1 MAGPRPIR
9 PTAGGG
15 AGLTPSQEGNLNANT
30 AARHTHANKATLD
43 ATEEA
48 FTTAILNDINQKVD
62 SDGLKQLSTE
72 DYTTA
77 EKNKLGNIT
86 DSFKGFFADSTA
98 RDAAIT
104 TPASGFYVIQDD
116 TDSVWFYDGAAW
128 VNTGNTSTGDMLKA
142 VYDPTSVSGDAFSMG
157 SMVETASEKVFTLA
171 ERTKLSGL
179 IPIDQPTIDRIPA
192 QEVVIG
198 AGATEIPSNANLSAA
213 VCGTSS
219 FSGDVYTF
227 TPAGTGFRPLQAGMY
242 LSFKLPS
249 GSANTT
255 TTPDINYNGATF
267 VIKWIDGSAL
277 AASDLTETYNKQPIL
292 FYFDGT
298 DMLIASDISG
308 SNTNGEW
315 TKYISGDQQC
325 VAQVS
330 LGSQTTTA
338 FGALYSSTIGNFDFP
353 KAFSGSHSVS
363 VSGCGSNSASWL
375 GFNPSSTVWSF
386 RIITESARTVDLA
399 LVESVGRWY

>member
-1 MAGPRPIR
+1 MSGPRPIR
-9 PTAGGG
+9 PTSGGG

-48 FTTAILNDINQKVD
+48 FTTSILNNINQKVD

-98 RDAAIT
+98 RDAAII

-142 VYDPTSVSGDAFSMG
+142 VYDPTSVSADAFSMG

-171 ERTKLSGL
+171 ERTKLAGL

-198 AGATEIPSNANLSAA
+198 TGATEIPTNGDLPVFGTAATKDTGLASGQLPTADQLNMVGETINYTGANYQPSTALGIG
-213 VCGTSS
+213 V
-219 FSGDVYTF
+219 V
-227 TPAGTGFRPLQAGMY
+227 RLM
-242 LSFKLPS
+242 KNVS
-249 GSANTT
+249 GSPLAQ
-255 TTPDINYNGATF
+255 GQS
-267 VIKWIDGSAL
+267 VSASSL
-277 AASDLTETYNKQPIL
+277 NRI
-292 FYFDGT
+292 YFNSSGT
-298 DMLIASDISG
+298 LIATASG
-308 SNTNGEW
+308 MIGTW
-315 TKYISGDQQC
+315 
-325 VAQVS
+325 VAVT
-330 LGSQTTTA
+330 GGVAVNDTA
-338 FGALYSSTIGNFDFP
+338 EFL
-353 KAFSGSHSVS
+353 
-363 VSGCGSNSASWL
+363 
-375 GFNPSSTVWSF
+375 
-386 RIITESARTVDLA
+386 RIA
-399 LVESVGRWY
+399 

>member
-1 MAGPRPIR
+1 MSGPRPIR

-30 AARHTHANKATLD
+30 AARHTHTNKATLD

-116 TDSVWFYDGAAW
+116 TDSVWFYDGTVW

-142 VYDPTSVSGDAFSMG
+142 VYDPTSVSGDAYSMG
-157 SMVETASEKVFTLA
+157 NMVETASEKVFTLA

-198 AGATEIPSNANLSAA
+198 TGATEVPTNANLSAA
-213 VCGTSS
+213 VCGIAS

-227 TPAGTGFRPLQAGMY
+227 TPVGTGFRSLQVGMY

-255 TTPDINYNGATF
+255 TTPDIDYNGSTY
-267 VIKWIDGSAL
+267 VIKWINGSAL
-277 AASDLTETYNKQPIL
+277 VADDLNETYNKQPIL

-298 DMLIASDISG
+298 DMLITSDISG
-308 SNTNGEW
+308 SNTAGKWIRKANGGQNCTRTYGQLW
-315 TKYISGDQQC
+315 PAGGTTISIGISKSFGSADFSPSISWGASTGAAGSGLEKLGLQPNGTSN
-325 VAQVS
+325 VS
-330 LGSQTTTA
+330 LTVVMN
-338 FGALYSSTIGNFDFP
+338 SSDTRDVYIQAD
-353 KAFSGSHSVS
+353 
-363 VSGCGSNSASWL
+363 
-375 GFNPSSTVWSF
+375 
-386 RIITESARTVDLA
+386 
-399 LVESVGRWY
+399 GRWY

>member
-1 MAGPRPIR
+1 MALSAWQATIVNESGDVIPSASIEVIDKGTGLAATIYSNSGGASLGNPF
-9 PTAGGG
+9 PANAGGFG
-15 AGLTPSQEGNLNANT
+15 RFYANAGT
-30 AARHTHANKATLD
+30 
-43 ATEEA
+43 
-48 FTTAILNDINQKVD
+48 
-62 SDGLKQLSTE
+62 
-72 DYTTA
+72 Y
-77 EKNKLGNIT
+77 NIT
-86 DSFKGFFADSTA
+86 ASDSG
-98 RDAAIT
+98 
-104 TPASGFYVIQDD
+104 SGFSETWNDVR
-116 TDSVWFYDGAAW
+116 
-128 VNTGNTSTGDMLKA
+128 L
-142 VYDPTSVSGDAFSMG
+142 GDAQAKDTGTG
-157 SMVETASEKVFTLA
+157 SSQV
-171 ERTKLSGL
+171 
-179 IPIDQPTIDRIPA
+179 PT
-192 QEVVIG
+192 
-198 AGATEIPSNANLSAA
+198 NANLSAA
-213 VCGTSS
+213 VCGTAS

-227 TPAGTGFRPLQAGMY
+227 TPVGAGFRPLQAGMY